1 MDALFM
7 TMEEWGKQVELNY
20 GIFCVIPII
29 VILTIAIW
37 KKVTFP
43 AILAGVIVACI
54 MVAKGNPLV
63 TIGLFLDQFYTTACD
78 STTMWVLLLCTL
90 FGGLIAL
97 MTESGGVLGFTKW
110 AKKIL
115 NTRKKTLIGTWIL
128 GIIVFIDDFLNC
140 LSVGAA
146 IRPLSDEHK
155 ISREMIAYIINS
167 TGVTVCAIIPISSW
181 GAFMSGLMDKAGLT
195 GGLSP
200 FEAYCRSI
208 PYMFYAIVAVACVP
222 FVALGILPKFKN
234 MREAEKRAMEQGEV
248 LSKESREALIEG
260 LDDEKRLA
268 EKPHR
273 TLNFLLPIIVV
284 IVMTIVTDDMIIAL
298 VLAILLCF
306 VMYLAQGLM
315 NILEFVNVMMKGFQ
329 DMFGVIIMI
338 ITVYMLTGLNKMLG
352 LNDFVTDIC
361 SASVNPKLLPMI
373 IFVGIGLLS
382 FGSGSF
388 WGLAAIAFPIVGSI
402 AQTMSLNPFLLSGA
416 VISAVAFGGHICM
429 YSDTVVLTG
438 ASTQVTNSD
447 YFRTSFPIIMAYP
460 FTIGAILFLIA
471 GVVIL

>member
-20 GIFCVIPII
+20 GIFCVLPII
-29 VILTIAIW
+29 VILVIAIW

-43 AILAGVIVACI
+43 AILAGVITACI
-54 MVAKGNPLV
+54 MVAKGNPLI

-78 STTMWVLLLCTL
+78 SITMWVLLLCTL
-90 FGGLIAL
+90 FGGLISL

-110 AKKIL
+110 AKMIL

-128 GIIVFIDDFLNC
+128 GMIVFVDDFLNC

-167 TGVTVCAIIPISSW
+167 TGVTVCAIVPISSW

-200 FEAYCRSI
+200 FEAYCHSI
-208 PYMFYAIVAVACVP
+208 PYMFYAIIAVVCVP
-222 FVALGILPKFKN
+222 FVATGILPQFKN
-234 MREAEKRAMEQGEV
+234 MKEAEQRTLRTGEV
-248 LSKESREALIEG
+248 LSKESRKAFIEG
-260 LDDEKRLA
+260 LDDEKRLS

-273 TLNFLLPIIVV
+273 TLNFVLPILAV
-284 IVMTIVTDDMIIAL
+284 IAMTIITDDMIIAL
-298 VLAILLCF
+298 VIAILLCF
-306 VMYLAQGLM
+306 IMYLAQGLM
-315 NILEFVNVMMKGFQ
+315 NVLEFVNAMMKGFQ
-329 DMFGVIIMI
+329 DMFGVVIMI
-338 ITVYMLTGLNKMLG
+338 ITVYMLTGLNKVLG

-361 SASVNPKLLPMI
+361 SASVNPKFLPVI

-402 AQTMSLNPFLLSGA
+402 AQSMNLNPFLLSGA

-471 GVVIL
+471 GLIML